1 MQNLDVTPNH
11 LKIKVKWQKNRKIA
25 EFNYKILHNSLINN
39 VYLCKWISTIKK
51 ECSYCNDSEDI
62 IHMLYE
68 CEVNT
73 DIWNAL
79 GKHIN
84 LSIKNKH
91 IILDY
96 GTDIIQEQFR
106 HIKGTHV
113 DFKNDCISTVAYI
126 IYKYWLSSLNNER
139 KKERRSL
146 IKFSISELNYHSNI
160 SLFLGDKQ
168 KYGALYNTMNGLKK
182 LLLHYD
188 PG

>member
-1 MQNLDVTPNH
+1 MECFGET
-11 LKIKVKWQKNRKIA
+11 
-25 EFNYKILHNSLINN
+25 YKLQCL
-39 VYLCKWISTIKK
+39 
-51 ECSYCNDSEDI
+51 
-62 IHMLYE
+62 
-68 CEVNT
+68 
-73 DIWNAL
+73 
-79 GKHIN
+79 N

-91 IILDY
+91 IILGY
-96 GTDIIQEQFR
+96 GTDIIQQHFR

-126 IYKYWLSSLNNER
+126 IYKYWLSSLNNEG

-168 KYGALYNTMNGLKK
+168 KYGALYNTMNELKK